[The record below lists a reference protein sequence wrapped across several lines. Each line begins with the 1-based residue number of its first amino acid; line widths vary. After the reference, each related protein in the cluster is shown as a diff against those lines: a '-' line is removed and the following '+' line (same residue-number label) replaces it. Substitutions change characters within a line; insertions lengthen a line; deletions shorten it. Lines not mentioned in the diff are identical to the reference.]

1 MRRYILTV
9 LAFMLSLSGLS
20 AQDSEPTTTWP
31 YIYSDFKSG
40 ELKPLS
46 GAPIQGAF
54 NIHVLESRLH
64 FIEDGMIREM
74 KPSEILSVKVGDDYF
89 ATVSGKMM
97 KVLAKS
103 DKGFVAEEVLVD
115 VARLNTT
122 GGAYGSSS
130 NSIATQALSSLEGIG
145 GTRTN
150 MNHMEL
156 KNAKDEGSPLPVIV
170 KKYLV
175 FPGYVVYAT
184 KTDVS
189 KLAGIDKDELNTFI
203 KENKIKWKDETSLI
217 KVLDFIC
224 EKLTR

>member
-1 MRRYILTV
+1 MTV
-9 LAFMLSLSGLS
+9 LALMLSLSGMS
-20 AQDSEPTTTWP
+20 AQSSEPTTTWP

-46 GAPIQGAF
+46 GAPIQGVF

-64 FIEDGMIREM
+64 FIDNGMIREM
-74 KPSEILSVKVGDDYF
+74 KPSEILSVKVGDDSF

-103 DKGFVAEEVLVD
+103 DNGFVAEEVLVD
-115 VARLNTT
+115 IARLNTT

-156 KNAKDEGSPLPVIV
+156 KNAKDEGSALPVIV

-175 FPGYVVYAT
+175 FPGHVVYAT

-203 KENKIKWKDETSLI
+203 KENKIKWKDENSLI

-224 EKLTR
+224 EKLAK

>member
-1 MRRYILTV
+1 
-9 LAFMLSLSGLS
+9 MLSLSGLS

-74 KPSEILSVKVGDDYF
+74 KPSEVLSVKVGDDYF
-89 ATVSGKMM
+89 ASVSGKMM

-103 DKGFVAEEVLVD
+103 DNGLIAEEVLVD

-145 GTRTN
+145 GTRSN

-170 KKYLV
+170 KRYLV

-184 KTDVS
+184 KADVS
-189 KLAGIDKDELNTFI
+189 KLVGIDKDELNSFI
-203 KENKIKWKDETSLI
+203 KENKIKWKDENSLI
-217 KVLDFIC
+217 KMLDFIC
-224 EKLTR
+224 EKLAR

>member
-74 KPSEILSVKVGDDYF
+74 KPSEILSVKVGM
-89 ATVSGKMM
+89 TISQ
-97 KVLAKS
+97 
-103 DKGFVAEEVLVD
+103 
-115 VARLNTT
+115 
-122 GGAYGSSS
+122 AYP
-130 NSIATQALSSLEGIG
+130 E
-145 GTRTN
+145 R
-150 MNHMEL
+150 
-156 KNAKDEGSPLPVIV
+156 
-170 KKYLV
+170 
-175 FPGYVVYAT
+175 
-184 KTDVS
+184 
-189 KLAGIDKDELNTFI
+189 
-203 KENKIKWKDETSLI
+203 
-217 KVLDFIC
+217 
-224 EKLTR
+224 